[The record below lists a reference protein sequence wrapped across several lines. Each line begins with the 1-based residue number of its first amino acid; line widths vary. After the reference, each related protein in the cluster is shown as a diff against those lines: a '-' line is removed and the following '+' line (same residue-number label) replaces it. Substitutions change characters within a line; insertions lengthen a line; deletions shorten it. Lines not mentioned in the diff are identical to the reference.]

1 MSLSFPK
8 KTEKILIRKQIE
20 FLDSASATNMRSPSL
35 RTPNSAFSQFFVHLW
50 KSRTQ
55 FQRMWETPLKQTKGL
70 NAVIFRS
77 ETGGE
82 HGRDDRI
89 AFFYYPMSSEI
100 SDIYETSDLSLL
112 FNILLLRAKEK
123 LNFNLFVCEQTR
135 SP

>member
-8 KTEKILIRKQIE
+8 KTEKNPHPHTNRVLRLRLRNKHAE
-20 FLDSASATNMRSPSL
+20 SVPADSKL
-35 RTPNSAFSQFFVHLW
+35 RFFTVFVHLW

-100 SDIYETSDLSLL
+100 SDI
-112 FNILLLRAKEK
+112 
-123 LNFNLFVCEQTR
+123 
-135 SP
+135 